1 MKQFLSHN
9 KRAVCIALHAFF
21 LIIALA
27 GICLLYFNSDYGKGF
42 AWLQNHSYADTAAFS
57 DQFSQD
63 VDAVFQYSKYRQA
76 FETEHVLDMSKSVV
90 TVSDGNPDNEQ
101 TYSLEYMVDYAE
113 SKGYVLDKDWNIQE
127 IPVSEENYEDEEP
140 LLVEWKSYDPNP
152 QYSEPIDAYMTM
164 TDLSYEV
171 LSCLAEY
178 SYVYYNL
185 MNSPS
190 NFHFLLSYWESDSND
205 AKPIMYTNTDMSAD
219 EFRQQGRYAM
229 YSLSSLQGEYN
240 LSEDPLY
247 IPIELDEY
255 NPFEDGGGTLMA
267 AVDTAYPENDAYYAA
282 NSQFVQTKTWYIY
295 GLSLLGIGL
304 AGCLTSLGFL
314 VRFTQWIDP
323 SRSKQLSCRFDC
335 LPAEGSLLISVFL
348 ALAGL
353 YLCKTFVVPFADLIF
368 NTRELKF
375 IEQMLNGIILY
386 SISIFCLF
394 SFIRQYKGGF
404 LWSHSLTRCVVKDL
418 RKYLISHRLSSVLV
432 YLYAGF
438 VAINLIFAFVAE
450 YLFRSLDTL
459 FYKIL
464 FTFIILI
471 WSAMDIWIFRTILQ
485 KVMQQDD
492 INNAIFK
499 ISEGDTRYC
508 VDLKQFTG
516 QERIIAEHINSI
528 GSGLDTAIQERVK
541 SERMRTDLITNVSHD
556 LKTPLT
562 SIINY
567 VGLIKRENIQNPRV
581 QEYLEILEQKSLRL
595 KTLTEDLVE
604 ASKASSGNV
613 KLEMT
618 NIDFVELVQQSNGEF
633 EEKFALRKLELISSL
648 PSEPVIIRADGG
660 CLWRVLENLYNNAYK
675 YAMSNSRIY
684 VDIVK
689 DEHQVTFT
697 MKNISEHPLN
707 ISGEELTERFVR
719 GDSSRTTE
727 GSGLGLSI
735 AQSLTRLQNGIFTL
749 SIDGDLFKASIQF
762 PLVNAESDEIP
773 SADL

>member
-1 MKQFLSHN
+1 MKHFFSQN
-9 KRAVCIALHAFF
+9 KRAVSIALHAFF
-21 LIIALA
+21 LTLVLIAV
-27 GICLLYFNSDYGKGF
+27 CLLYFNSDYGRGF
-42 AWLQNHSYADTAAFS
+42 AWLQNHSYADTTAFS
-57 DQFSQD
+57 DQFARD

-76 FETEHVLDMSKSVV
+76 FETNHALDMSKSVV

-113 SKGYVLDKDWNIQE
+113 RKGYVLDKDWNIQE
-127 IPVSEENYEDEEP
+127 ITVPEENYVDEEP

-164 TDLSYEV
+164 TDLAYEV

-178 SYVYYNL
+178 SYVYYDL
-185 MNSPS
+185 INSPS
-190 NFHFLLSYWESDSND
+190 NFHFLLSYWEADSED
-205 AKPIMYTNTDMSAD
+205 VKPLMYTNTDMSAD
-219 EFRQQGRYAM
+219 EFRQQGRYVM
-229 YSLSSLQGEYN
+229 YSLTSLQGEYN

-247 IPIELDEY
+247 IPVELDEY
-255 NPFEDGGGTLMA
+255 NPYEDGSGTLMA
-267 AVDTAYPENDAYYAA
+267 AVDTSYPVTDAYSEA
-282 NSQFVQTKTWYIY
+282 NSQFLQAKTWYIY
-295 GLSLLGIGL
+295 GLALLGIGL
-304 AGCLTSLGFL
+304 VGCLITFGFL
-314 VRFTQWIDP
+314 IRFAQWTDP
-323 SRSKQLSCRFDC
+323 SQSKQLSCRFDC
-335 LPAEGSLLISVFL
+335 LPAEISLLVSIL
-348 ALAGL
+348 LILAGL
-353 YLCKTFVVPFADLIF
+353 YLCKTFAVPLAELIF
-368 NTRELKF
+368 NARELEF
-375 IEQMLNGIILY
+375 IENFLNGIIIYIVSLL
-386 SISIFCLF
+386 CVF
-394 SFIRQYKGGF
+394 SFVRQYKGGR
-404 LWSHSLTRCVVKDL
+404 LWSHSLIRRVVKDL
-418 RKYLISHRLSSVLV
+418 HNYLVSHRLSSVLL
-432 YLYAGF
+432 YLYLGF
-438 VAINLIFAFVAE
+438 LAVNLAFAFVAE
-450 YLFRSLDTL
+450 YLFHSLDSL
-459 FYKIL
+459 FYKVL
-464 FTFIILI
+464 FAFIILL
-471 WSAMDIWIFRTILQ
+471 WAAMDIWIFRTILQ

-516 QERIIAEHINSI
+516 QERMIAEHINSI

-541 SERMRTDLITNVSHD
+541 SERMKTDLITNVSHD

-613 KLEMT
+613 KLEMAD
-618 NIDFVELVQQSNGEF
+618 IDFVELVHQSNGEF

-648 PSEPVIIRADGG
+648 PNEPILIRADGG
-660 CLWRVLENLYNNAYK
+660 YLWRVLENLYNNAYK
-675 YAMSNSRIY
+675 YAMADSRIY
-684 VDIVK
+684 VDISR
-689 DEHQVTFT
+689 DEQTVTFT

-735 AQSLTRLQNGIFTL
+735 AQSLTRLQNGTFTL
-749 SIDGDLFKASIQF
+749 SIDGDLFKASVQF
-762 PLVNAESDEIP
+762 PIINAGAQPTAEG
-773 SADL
+773 